1 MFLVSD
7 ISEEIMEKY
16 RSVARQK
23 DEEQSGEAA
32 DDYDDEE
39 EEDDVFDEV
48 SKFDDAKRKLRMVLC
63 RADFQS
69 LPWLKTSGR
78 KPGRRR

>member
-1 MFLVSD
+1 
-7 ISEEIMEKY
+7 MEKY
-16 RSVARQK
+16 RTIVRKK
-23 DEEQSGEAA
+23 DEEQTGETANNEE
-32 DDYDDEE
+32 DEE
-39 EEDDVFDEV
+39 EEDDVFDEE

-78 KPGRRR
+78 QLGRRR